1 MIILK
6 IIVCENYE
14 EMSKQAAKIV
24 SSQLI
29 VKPNSILGLAT
40 GSTPIG
46 LYKNLIEMNQKG
58 EIDFSQV
65 KTFNLDEYYPIKKSN
80 DQSYDYFMNE
90 QLFSKV
96 NIDKNNVNI
105 PNGEAD
111 DPVAECQ
118 RYENELSKIGGVDLQ
133 VLGIGQNGHIAFNEP
148 DQNLNAVTHLTDL
161 TQNTIEANSRFFESA
176 DDVPKKALTMGMGSI
191 LKAKKIIILANG
203 ANKARAV
210 SELLNDNI
218 NTSNPATMLKVHS
231 DVTLICDKD
240 AYSLVK

>member
-1 MIILK
+1 MINLK

-14 EMSKQAAKIV
+14 EMSRQAAKIV

-46 LYKNLIEMNQKG
+46 LYQNLIQMNQKG
-58 EIDFSQV
+58 EIDFSEV

-96 NIDKNNVNI
+96 NIDKKNIDI

-111 DPVAECQ
+111 DPVAECE

-148 DQNLNAVTHLTDL
+148 DENLVAVTHLTDL
-161 TQNTIEANSRFFESA
+161 TQNTIEANARFFESA

-203 ANKARAV
+203 ANKAKAV

-218 NTSNPATMLKVHS
+218 NTSNPATMLKVHK

-240 AYSLVK
+240 AFSLVK